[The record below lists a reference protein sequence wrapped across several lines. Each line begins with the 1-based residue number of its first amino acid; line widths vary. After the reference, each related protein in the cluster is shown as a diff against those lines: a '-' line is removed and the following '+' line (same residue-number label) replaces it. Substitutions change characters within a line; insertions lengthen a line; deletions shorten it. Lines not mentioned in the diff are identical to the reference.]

1 MKVETDVVLFF
12 NIDAVLIVSSD
23 GRICWSL
30 VPQMARISYMSPQPT
45 YCSARYVGAF
55 FGAVPFITLW

>member
-1 MKVETDVVLFF
+1 MKVETDAVLFF

-45 YCSARYVGAF
+45 YPRYVGAF

>member
-1 MKVETDVVLFF
+1 MKVETDAVLFF

-23 GRICWSL
+23 GGICWS
-30 VPQMARISYMSPQPT
+30 VIPKKARISYMSPQPT